1 MTKLSIG
8 RMAELNHTSVQT
20 LRYYDKLGLLKP
32 EFIEESTGY
41 RYYAI
46 KQCARL
52 DMINYMKY
60 LGMSLD
66 SIKAW
71 LDHEEVESIPAMLR
85 KQAALIEQKMNELE
99 QMRRAVNVSINNYE
113 TYIQAPKDGYIVLEH
128 IPARKVFCY
137 DSGINIYENTLES
150 YEYILRELRTQA
162 IVNHLPMAYFCNVGS
177 MIRKDRL
184 KRGEFVSTEIFLFVD
199 DDFAMQ
205 EGVEWIPE
213 HDYLCI
219 YCSSFFDE
227 QECANKLL
235 AYVRELDYDIIGDYI
250 CEVVVELPVFH
261 HEERN
266 MFMKLQIPVQK
277 GLTL

>member
-1 MTKLSIG
+1 MDKLSIG

-32 EFIEESTGY
+32 ECVDHRTGY
-41 RYYAI
+41 RYYGI

-66 SIKAW
+66 NIKTW
-71 LDHEEVESIPAMLR
+71 FDHENVESIPEMLR
-85 KQAALIEQKMNELE
+85 QQAVLIDCKMKELD
-99 QMRRAVNVSINNYE
+99 QMKKAVQVSIKNYE
-113 TYIQAPKDGYIVLEH
+113 TYMSAPDDGHIVLQH
-128 IPARKVFCY
+128 IPSRKIYCY
-137 DSGINIYENTLES
+137 DSKVNIYENTLET

-177 MIRKDRL
+177 IIRQRTLEQGD
-184 KRGEFVSTEIFLFVD
+184 FVSTEVFLFVD
-199 DDFAMQ
+199 PDFEKQ
-205 EGVEWIPE
+205 SGVEIIPE

-219 YCSSFFDE
+219 YCSSFFHE
-227 QECANKLL
+227 REYAGKLFD
-235 AYVRELDYDIIGDYI
+235 YVKKHGYEIIGDYI

-261 HEERN
+261 HDERN
-266 MFMKLQIPVQK
+266 MFMKLQVPVRK
-277 GLTL
+277 G